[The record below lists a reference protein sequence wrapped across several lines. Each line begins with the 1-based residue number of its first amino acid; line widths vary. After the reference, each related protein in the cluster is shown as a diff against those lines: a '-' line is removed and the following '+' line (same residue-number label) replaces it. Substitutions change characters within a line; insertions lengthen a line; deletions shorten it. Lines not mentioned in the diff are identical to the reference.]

1 MLTLIST
8 SLLGFSPDPLGA
20 LKTALQ
26 QELDLLSSVHPSFA
40 LNLGWT
46 SAEGSFGL
54 AAGNVN
60 VPGQRPRAAVP
71 TDRFLFGSGTKPI
84 TATAVLRLVEAG
96 AVSLDDPVSKHVDS
110 VLQAANGT
118 SMVGLFGSEAAAVT
132 VGHLLHMQ
140 SGLPD
145 FDTKTLDDAILRD
158 GNAEWP
164 PYAILHVAA
173 SQIKADKLH
182 FKPGTRVEYSS
193 TNYVMA
199 GLVLLAHS
207 PDAANDWTKLDLF
220 SLAFPA
226 ELRSK
231 YSNVRFINDE
241 QISTAAT
248 VPGASGFIPTQN
260 TTIWAQKG
268 GILGWTCGN
277 MAASALD
284 MAHFLNDLLVTRAIL
299 KPSSIAIMQQFH
311 LLDYGWAEYRIYYG
325 AGLMIEQPMTT
336 SPGHRRGPPQFD
348 QWGAYMGHGGDTY
361 GFLSEQGI
369 VSKLGNAS
377 FSVVANM
384 DSDYQFVTN
393 AMACRLIQAAAKVLQ
408 DTTIDLYCME

>member
-1 MLTLIST
+1 MLTLLST
-8 SLLGFSPDPLGA
+8 SLGFSADPLGA

-46 SAEGSFGL
+46 STEGSFGL
-54 AAGNVN
+54 AAGSVN
-60 VPGQRPRAAVP
+60 VPGQPPRAALP
-71 TDRFLFGSGTKPI
+71 ADRYLFGSGTKPV
-84 TATAVLRLVEAG
+84 TATAVLRLMEAG
-96 AVSLDDPVSKHVDS
+96 ALSLDDPVSKHVDP
-110 VLQAANGT
+110 VLKAANGT

-145 FDTKTLDDAILRD
+145 FDTKTLDDAILLD
-158 GNAEWP
+158 GSAEWP

-173 SQIKADKLH
+173 SQIVAGKLH
-182 FKPGTRVEYSS
+182 FTPGTRVEYSS
-193 TNYVMA
+193 TNFVMA

-207 PDAANDWTKLDLF
+207 PDAANDWKKLDLF
-220 SLAFPA
+220 SLALPA
-226 ELRSK
+226 ELHAK

-241 QISTAAT
+241 PISAAAT
-248 VPGASGFIPTQN
+248 VPGASAFIPTQN

-284 MAHFLNDLLVTRAIL
+284 MAHFLHDLLVARAIL
-299 KPSSIAIMQQFH
+299 KPSSLALMEQFH
-311 LLDYGWAEYRIYYG
+311 LLSYGWAEGRIYYG
-325 AGLMIEQPMTT
+325 AGLMIEQPATT
-336 SPGHRRGPPQFD
+336 SPGHRRGPPVFGD
-348 QWGAYMGHGGDTY
+348 WGAYMGHGGDTY

-369 VSKLGNAS
+369 ISKLGNAS

-384 DSDYQFVTN
+384 DSDYNFVTS
-393 AMACRLIQAAAKVLQ
+393 AMACRLIQAAAKALQ
-408 DTTIDLYCME
+408 DTTINLYCIE

>member
-1 MLTLIST
+1 MLG
-8 SLLGFSPDPLGA
+8 LLSVGFSPDPLGA

-26 QELDLLSSVHPSFA
+26 HELDLLSSVHPSLA

-60 VPGQRPRAAVP
+60 VPGQKSRAALP
-71 TDRFLFGSGTKPI
+71 TDRFLFGSGTKPM

-96 AVSLDDPVSKHVDS
+96 AVSLDDPVSKHVDA

-145 FDTKTLDDAILRD
+145 FDIRSLDDAILKD
-158 GNAEWP
+158 GSGEWP

-173 SQIKADKLH
+173 SQRVAGKLH
-182 FKPGTRVEYSS
+182 FAPGSHVEYSS

-207 PDAANDWTKLDLF
+207 PDACNDWKRLDLF
-220 SLAFPA
+220 SLALPA
-226 ELRSK
+226 ELHAK
-231 YSNVRFINDE
+231 YANVRFINDE
-241 QISTAAT
+241 PISTAAT
-248 VPGASGFIPTQN
+248 VPGASAFIPTQN
-260 TTIWAQKG
+260 TTIWAQRG
-268 GILGWTCGN
+268 GVLGWTCGN

-284 MAHFLNDLLVTRAIL
+284 MAHLLYDLLVAPGAIL
-299 KPSSIAIMQQFH
+299 TPSSVAAMQQFH
-311 LLDYGWAEYRIYYG
+311 LLDYGWAEHYIYYG
-325 AGLMIEQPMTT
+325 AGLMIEQPATT
-336 SPGHRRGPPQFD
+336 SGGPRVGPPVFGE
-348 QWGAYMGHGGDTY
+348 WGAYMGHGGDTY

-377 FSVVANM
+377 FSVVANT
-384 DSDYQFVTN
+384 DSDYQLVTN
-393 AMACRLIQAAAKVLQ
+393 AMACRLIQTAAKVLQ
-408 DTTIDLYCME
+408 DTTIDLHCIE